1 MLDVTFT
8 PSTSEPSA
16 HKAEVFSELAA
27 GVFGVFKAGAVFS
40 SFSGID
46 EFPNGVP
53 GVDIGAWFTF
63 PGSFLGALALAR
75 LRSVLVIVQAEFAF
89 VTVTV

>member
-1 MLDVTFT
+1 MTV
-8 PSTSEPSA
+8 
-16 HKAEVFSELAA
+16 
-27 GVFGVFKAGAVFS
+27 GVFGVFKAGTIFS

-53 GVDIGAWFTF
+53 GVDIGAWFTL

-75 LRSVLVIVQAEFAF
+75 LRSMLVIVQAEVAL
-89 VTVTV
+89 VITTV

>member
-1 MLDVTFT
+1 MAT
-8 PSTSEPSA
+8 
-16 HKAEVFSELAA
+16 

-75 LRSVLVIVQAEFAF
+75 LRSTLIISFIRALALARLRSTLVIVQAEVALLIT
-89 VTVTV
+89 TV

>member
-8 PSTSEPSA
+8 PSTSEPGA
-16 HKAEVFSELAA
+16 HKAEVFSELAV
-27 GVFGVFKAGAVFS
+27 GVFGVFKAGTVFS

-53 GVDIGAWFTF
+53 GVDISAWFTL

-75 LRSVLVIVQAEFAF
+75 LRSMLVIVQAEVAF
-89 VTVTV
+89 VITTV

>member
-1 MLDVTFT
+1 MAV
-8 PSTSEPSA
+8 
-16 HKAEVFSELAA
+16 
-27 GVFGVFKAGAVFS
+27 GVFGVFKAGTVFS

-53 GVDIGAWFTF
+53 GVDISAWFTL

-75 LRSVLVIVQAEFAF
+75 LRSTLVIVQAEVAL
-89 VTVTV
+89 VITTV